1 MNHCLYI
8 EISGDCYQQRIFD
21 LSEKSKE
28 ELCRA
33 IIGNEDTNEMYSAI
47 SDDKFGD
54 CLFELNYCTDYNDV
68 NLRVIVDDSEIY
80 YGRLFDFELQ
90 KEHQEGKGE
99 IGNSNYIPCL
109 VEQIE
114 KEATFSGSLYLDD
127 EDFDIKKLR
136 ILKDVSENSL
146 LGDDKYLTSLI
157 EYNGEIQDL
166 DEDSSYYET
175 IYGVGMIDNEGN
187 LKCDDIIDEN
197 D

>member
-54 CLFELNYCTDYNDV
+54 YLFELNYCTDYNDV

-80 YGRLFDFELQ
+80 YGRLF
-90 KEHQEGKGE
+90 
-99 IGNSNYIPCL
+99 
-109 VEQIE
+109 
-114 KEATFSGSLYLDD
+114 
-127 EDFDIKKLR
+127 
-136 ILKDVSENSL
+136 
-146 LGDDKYLTSLI
+146 
-157 EYNGEIQDL
+157 
-166 DEDSSYYET
+166 
-175 IYGVGMIDNEGN
+175 
-187 LKCDDIIDEN
+187 
-197 D
+197 